1 MADLGRDEWT
11 GTPSKLLT
19 KLNRVAEENSIDT
32 KSRLWPRGASWL
44 VRRLQE
50 VETNLVTAGI
60 KVTSNR
66 TAGQR
71 LITLT
76 RAAVP
81 G

>member
-1 MADLGRDEWT
+1 M
-11 GTPSKLLT
+11 
-19 KLNRVAEENSIDT
+19 KLNRVAEQNSIDT

-44 VRRLQE
+44 LRRLQE

-76 RAAVP
+76 KAAVP